1 MFNFF
6 NKLKN
11 NKFGNFRSCNRM
23 NYVLVNFQT
32 AKQMIENNEVILID
46 VRTKAEYDSM
56 HIINSINIPIDSIN
70 SGNFNLPKDSK
81 IMVYCSSGTRSKT
94 AIMLLNK
101 MGYDKIYIWE
111 YAALTTFPY
120 KNMLIYNKI

>member
-1 MFNFF
+1 MFNFLS
-6 NKLKN
+6 KLKK

-70 SGNFNLPKDSK
+70 SGNFNLQKDSK

-120 KNMLIYNKI
+120 KNMLIYNKM

>member
-1 MFNFF
+1 MFNFLS
-6 NKLKN
+6 KLKK

-120 KNMLIYNKI
+120 KNMLIYNKM

>member
-1 MFNFF
+1 MFNFLS
-6 NKLKN
+6 KLKK

-46 VRTKAEYDSM
+46 VRTKTEYDSM

-120 KNMLIYNKI
+120 KNMLIYNKT